1 MKKSKFIADQFE
13 FHMGDRPF
21 MLNDKVVVTP
31 QGDDTFTK
39 PLFGQIVGIMTRD
52 PMNQP
57 MEPFFVIKEDETL
70 TTVLAYARQC
80 KLRK

>member
-1 MKKSKFIADQFE
+1 MKNPKHIADQYE
-13 FHMGDRPF
+13 MTLERKF

-52 PMNQP
+52 QMNQP
-57 MEPFFVIKEDETL
+57 MEPFFAIKEDETL

-80 KLRK
+80 QLRK